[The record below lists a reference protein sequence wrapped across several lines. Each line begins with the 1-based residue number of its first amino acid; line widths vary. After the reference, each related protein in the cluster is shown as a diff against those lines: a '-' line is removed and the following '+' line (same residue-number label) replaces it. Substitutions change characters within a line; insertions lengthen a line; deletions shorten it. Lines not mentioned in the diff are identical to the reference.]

1 MVKSWGRDA
10 LRHNPG
16 DKQKVWDMSLPSSPR
31 RRIALGEAMDSS
43 TAKST
48 GYLLGAQFL
57 RNLGPLLILFL
68 LARLTTPETVG
79 VYSLALA
86 IVTPFFVLA
95 QLGMR
100 TVTLT
105 LQPEAS
111 FRNYTI
117 VQSAA
122 VALGLVA
129 ALVFSAIGTPQL
141 AVVVLLA
148 ALLKIA
154 DAFSDFLSGPLQRHG
169 RSVTVFTASLIA
181 AVGVSIVAAVVLYL
195 TRDLVPTLAVL
206 AGTSLAAAYVLLFR
220 PARRTA
226 RAIEATAPARDRALR
241 PEVRRIV
248 SAGLPLGVAMSLM
261 SLISTVPQYVVTA
274 SEGEAETARLAV
286 LLYVYALADIVTGVV
301 SQAWIPHAQA
311 QLRTT
316 SSRSPILLVSA
327 RGAALWT
334 IVYLPV
340 TVLGLVAAEWLLP
353 LVFGAPYT
361 MSLVE
366 AIPLGIAIVLLP
378 SAHFMATAVAIK
390 NDYLHALTL
399 AIGSTVLSL
408 VTCVILIPQIGIAGA
423 FWALA
428 VAVAARAT
436 IAVAIVALRAGRGIV
451 T

>member
-1 MVKSWGRDA
+1 MV
-10 LRHNPG
+10 
-16 DKQKVWDMSLPSSPR
+16 MPSSSR
-31 RRIALGEAMDSS
+31 RRIALGEAMDSR

-48 GYLLGAQFL
+48 GFLLGAQFL

-68 LARLTTPETVG
+68 LARLTDPETVG

-111 FRNYTI
+111 FRNYTA
-117 VQSAA
+117 VQATA
-122 VALGLVA
+122 VGVALVA
-129 ALVFSAIGTPQL
+129 AWIFSAIGTPQL
-141 AVVVLLA
+141 AVVVVLA

-181 AVGVSIVAAVVLYL
+181 AVAVSLAAAIVLYL

-206 AGTSLAAAYVLLFR
+206 AGTSLVAAYLLLFR
-220 PARRTA
+220 PARRVSRVVETA
-226 RAIEATAPARDRALR
+226 FPAPNRSVPA
-241 PEVRRIV
+241 EMRRIV
-248 SAGLPLGVAMSLM
+248 SAGLPLGVAMALM

-311 QLRTT
+311 QMRVVAA
-316 SSRSPILLVSA
+316 RSPVLVLSA

-334 IVYLPV
+334 LVYVPV
-340 TVLGLVAAEWLLP
+340 TAIGLVAAGWLLP
-353 LVFGAPYT
+353 VVFGAPYT
-361 MSLVE
+361 LSLAE
-366 AIPLGIAIVLLP
+366 AIPLGLAIVLLP
-378 SAHFMATAVAIK
+378 SAHFMATAVAIQ
-390 NDYLHALTL
+390 NYYVHALSL

-408 VTCVILIPQIGIAGA
+408 AACVILIPQIGIAGA

-428 VAVAARAT
+428 VAVASRAA
-436 IAVAIVALRAGRGIV
+436 IAVTIVALRSRGSLAA
-451 T
+451 